1 MKKSVSCLVLLLSIL
16 VLVGCNARPTL
27 HIVNWGDYMDPD
39 LIAQFEAEYHCKV
52 NEKIATSNEAIASVL
67 EASASPYDLA
77 VPSEYM
83 VQKLIDLGLVSPID
97 FSRLEHWENVTVF
110 PELEALYTPMG
121 IGDYVVPYAWGTIG
135 ILYNTQ
141 NHPEIGTLIAEEGWG
156 ALFDHTQ
163 QYNVGMYDSSRDAVA
178 AALLY
183 LGYSVNSEDVGQLAL
198 AEQALI
204 SGRFSWGEDL
214 LRTSVISG
222 NLDMAL
228 VYSGDF
234 LSEYYL
240 AEADGITIGFDYGV
254 PEAGTNVWMDAFVLC
269 SSSKNADLAYKFID
283 FFLQADHALPNYDYI
298 GYAPCYTEY
307 FQTMVTDYGYDLP
320 VFDPYP
326 QAAVRQM
333 YVYGSDTRSQRV
345 TQILAN
351 AKDED

>member
-1 MKKSVSCLVLLLSIL
+1 MISVFVFVLTLLVLI
-16 VLVGCNARPTL
+16 GCSARPTL
-27 HIVNWGDYMDPD
+27 FIVNWGDYMDPD
-39 LIAQFEAEYHCKV
+39 LIAQFETEYRCKV

-77 VPSEYM
+77 IPSEYM
-83 VQKLIDLGLVSPID
+83 VQKLIELGLVSPID
-97 FSRLEHWENVTVF
+97 FSRLEHWENVTVV

-121 IGDYVVPYAWGTIG
+121 IGPYVVPYAWGTIG

-141 NHPEIGTLIAEEGWG
+141 NHPEIGPLIEAEGWG

-183 LGYSVNSEDVGQLAL
+183 LGYPVNSEEENQLSQ
-198 AEQALI
+198 AEQALV

-228 VYSGDF
+228 VYSGDY

-240 AEADGITIGFDYGV
+240 AEADGIPIGFDYGV
-254 PEAGTNVWMDAFVLC
+254 PEEGTNVWMDAFVLC
-269 SSSKNADLAYKFID
+269 SSSKNIDLAYQFVD
-283 FFLQADHALPNYDYI
+283 FFLHSDHALKNYDYI
-298 GYAPCYTEY
+298 GYAPCYEEF
-307 FQTMVTDYGYDLP
+307 FQEMVENYGYDLP
-320 VFDPYP
+320 VFDPFP
-326 QAAVRQM
+326 SGAVRQM
-333 YVYGSDTRSQRV
+333 YVYGSDSRSQRV